1 MKRWLFIFFI
11 PFSLTLAAQE
21 QINPVIRVERLY
33 DAQLIEVTKPML
45 DTSVPDSVLTM
56 NTSFQYS
63 IFDKPLFNLYE
74 FTPLPSATVKT
85 FQTPDRHFGYINLG
99 TGYPWTPR
107 ADIILHTPLGSDWFA
122 GIQARHRSLLDEDTR
137 AATEG
142 SFTLEHRGKN
152 NTFRIRGLGE
162 HQNNTYADFDIL
174 SSMPGLDRQN
184 YYNTGVEIET
194 YSLNNTPGSWHYY
207 WKSGYR
213 HAKNTILGPFDSL
226 PVIRENILDIEASTG
241 HCLAEG
247 FSINIGASAKF
258 VSNRWTVDGIS
269 ASRAVL
275 HVFPHIL
282 WSGHRYKVGAGVKI
296 GYLLRPDG
304 NNFGVFPWF
313 DAHLT
318 VADDWLTL
326 YAKMEGTQRLNTY
339 QERMRENPWVF
350 ANEKYDAIIPWH
362 MQAGLT
368 GTLGDRFH
376 YNLYG
381 SYRYTK
387 NQFFYGTQNNTQG
400 YPGLYDLHYANE
412 TRYTAGGSL
421 SFRSDPFEA
430 GVTGEWHHYALSSGN
445 SPWHKP
451 VWEVSGYARYNWR
464 ERIII
469 NATGYWRDAC
479 FAPSWIDGAPDVTV
493 PGFFDLGVRMEY
505 VMNRFLSAYVFGSNL
520 LNKDISYFYLYPN
533 PGLTFGGGV
542 TFRF

>member
-1 MKRWLFIFFI
+1 MY
-11 PFSLTLAAQE
+11 AQE

-74 FTPLPSATVKT
+74 FTPLPPATVRA
-85 FQTPDRHFGYINLG
+85 FQPPGRHYGYINLG

-107 ADIILHTPLGSDWFA
+107 ADIILHTPIRSGWFA
-122 GIQARHRSLLDEDTR
+122 GIQARHRSLLDKDTR

-142 SFTLEHRGKN
+142 TFTLEHRGKN
-152 NTFRIRGLGE
+152 NTFRLRALGE
-162 HQNNTYADFDIL
+162 HLNNTYAVIDLL
-174 SSMPGLDRQN
+174 SVGGLSRQN

-213 HAKNTILGPFDSL
+213 HAKNKILGSFDSL
-226 PVIRENILDIEASTG
+226 PVIRENLLDINASTG
-241 HCLAEG
+241 YCLTEG
-247 FSINIGASAKF
+247 FSINLGAEAHF
-258 VSNRWTVDGIS
+258 VSNRWTVAGVS

-275 HVFPHIL
+275 NVFPHIL
-282 WSGHRYKVGAGVKI
+282 WSGDRYKVGAGVKI

-304 NNFGVFPWF
+304 NNFGLFPWF

-318 VADDWLTL
+318 LADDWLTL
-326 YAKMEGTQRLNTY
+326 YAKMEGSHHLNTY
-339 QERMRENPWVF
+339 QDRMRENPWVF
-350 ANEKYDAIIPWH
+350 ANEMYDATTPWN
-362 MQAGLT
+362 MKAGLT

-376 YNLYG
+376 YNIYG
-381 SYRYTK
+381 AYRYTK
-387 NQFFYGTQNNTQG
+387 NQFFYGTQTITGG
-400 YPGLYDLHYANE
+400 YAGLYDLHYANE
-412 TRYTAGGSL
+412 TRYSAGASL
-421 SFRSDPFEA
+421 TFRSDPFEA
-430 GVTGEWHHYALSSGN
+430 GISGEWHHYALSSGN
-445 SPWHKP
+445 PPWHKP
-451 VWEVSGYARYNWR
+451 VWEASGYSRYNWR

-469 NATGYWRDAC
+469 SATGYWRDTC
-479 FAPSWIDGAPDVTV
+479 LAPSWTDGAPDVTV
-493 PGFFDLGVRMEY
+493 PGFFDLGARLEY
-505 VMNRFLSAYVFGSNL
+505 VVNRFLSAYVFGSNL

-533 PGLTFGGGV
+533 PGLTFGGGI